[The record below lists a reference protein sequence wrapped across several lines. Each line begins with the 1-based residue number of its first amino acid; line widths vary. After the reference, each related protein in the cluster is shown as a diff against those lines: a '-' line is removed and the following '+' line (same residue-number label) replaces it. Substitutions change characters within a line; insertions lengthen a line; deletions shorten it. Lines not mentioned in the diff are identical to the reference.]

1 MECSTC
7 EGTGRT
13 MNEERLKVRIPPG
26 VTEGQTIRLRGK
38 GGTGVNGAP
47 PGDLLLAVRF
57 EKHDRY
63 DHDGANLR
71 LVVPLTLLE
80 AIQGAKVKVPTP
92 DGAIRVNIPAGAES
106 GTTMRIKGRGLPR
119 TKEARGDLHLVL
131 QVSPPE
137 ESERA
142 VQLATEL
149 EALYEPHP
157 RSDWD

>member
-1 MECSTC
+1 
-7 EGTGRT
+7 
-13 MNEERLKVRIPPG
+13 
-26 VTEGQTIRLRGK
+26 
-38 GGTGVNGAP
+38 
-47 PGDLLLAVRF
+47 LLLAVRF

-92 DGAIRVNIPAGAES
+92 DGAIRV
-106 GTTMRIKGRGLPR
+106 
-119 TKEARGDLHLVL
+119 
-131 QVSPPE
+131 SPPE